1 MRYKVLKEMDVE
13 TPEGIMTL
21 TPEQVINLSKEE
33 AIPLIE
39 DGTITP
45 IERVAYRVYSEILQA
60 YLWVADTDEDMH
72 TLRGQGVTEVIYS
85 KDEIRKLRKLSK
97 KDLKAIHEVKI
108 AFPESSIE
116 NIEKKENR

>member
-45 IERVAYRVYSEILQA
+45 IEKVAYMVYSEILQA
-60 YLWVADTDEDMH
+60 FLWVVETDADMH
-72 TLRGQGVTEVIYS
+72 SLRSKGIAEAIYS
-85 KDEIRKLRKLSK
+85 HDEIKELRKLSNE
-97 KDLKAIHEVKI
+97 DLKEIHRVKET
-108 AFPESSIE
+108 FSESTVEEIKRSE
-116 NIEKKENR
+116 